1 VEREGG
7 GRGIDVASRLAAAAV
22 VLSLA
27 AVACTGTGLSK
38 RVTTESP
45 ASQPSRSGPPS
56 NGQGQGGTESKVLQQ
71 VSLQPAELQ
80 AGVTV
85 APITGGD
92 QVEGQ
97 VTLDLCA
104 ATFPSESLRRSR
116 LQVSA
121 VDQSGTG
128 LGLGTEAVL
137 YKDEAATEQAF
148 RELRSA
154 RDKCPDRFVQS
165 NQEGVPPLK
174 YRFEPAPDT
183 AWADVAGVTR
193 LAFRFILTDEQ
204 GQTASALIVFL
215 RRGRLLVGVYA
226 FGEAVGVVLAQDVGG
241 VEGLIERVAGRMSD
255 VAVAVVSTS
264 VP

>member
-1 VEREGG
+1 MEHEGKG
-7 GRGIDVASRLAAAAV
+7 GDVASRLAAAAV

-27 AVACTGTGLSK
+27 AGACTGAGLSK

-45 ASQPSRSGPPS
+45 PGQPSRSGSPS
-56 NGQGQGGTESKVLQQ
+56 NGQGQGGTDSEVQQQ

-80 AGVTV
+80 PGFTV
-85 APITGGD
+85 LPITGGD

-104 ATFPSESLRRSR
+104 ATFPSEDLRRSR

-121 VDQSGTG
+121 ADQGGNG

-137 YKDEAATEQAF
+137 YRYEAATEQAF

-154 RDKCPDRFVQS
+154 RDKCPDRFVQGS
-165 NQEGVPPLK
+165 QEGVPPLK

-183 AWADVAGVTR
+183 TWADVAGVTR
-193 LAFRFILTDEQ
+193 LAFRFTLTDEQ

-226 FGEAVGVVLAQDVGG
+226 FGDVDVVLAQDVGG
-241 VEGLIERVAGRMSD
+241 VEGLVERVAGRMSD

>member
-1 VEREGG
+1 VEREGKG
-7 GRGIDVASRLAAAAV
+7 NEVTSRLAAAAV

-27 AVACTGTGLSK
+27 AGACTGAGLSK

-45 ASQPSRSGPPS
+45 PGQPSRAGSPS
-56 NGQGQGGTESKVLQQ
+56 NGQGQGGTDSEVLQQ
-71 VSLQPAELQ
+71 VSLHPAELQ
-80 AGVTV
+80 PGFTV
-85 APITGGD
+85 LPITGGD

-104 ATFPSESLRRSR
+104 ATFPSEDLRRSR

-121 VDQSGTG
+121 VDQSGNG

-154 RDKCPDRFVQS
+154 RDKCPDRFVQG
-165 NQEGVPPLK
+165 NQEVPPLK
-174 YRFEPAPDT
+174 YQFEPAPDT
-183 AWADVAGVTR
+183 TWADVAGVTR
-193 LAFRFILTDEQ
+193 LAFRFTLTDEQ

-226 FGEAVGVVLAQDVGG
+226 FGEAVDVVLAQDVGG
-241 VEGLIERVAGRMSD
+241 VEGLVERVAGRMSD

>member
-1 VEREGG
+1 VVRIVERQAK
-7 GRGIDVASRLAAAAV
+7 RILVASRLAGAV
-22 VLSLA
+22 VALSLA
-27 AVACTGTGLSK
+27 AGACTGVGLSK
-38 RVTTESP
+38 RVTRESP
-45 ASQPSRSGPPS
+45 PGRPSTSPIR
-56 NGQGQGGTESKVLQQ
+56 GQGQGVTDSRVLQQ

-80 AGVTV
+80 PGFTV

-104 ATFPSESLRRSR
+104 ATFPSEDLRRSR

-137 YKDEAATEQAF
+137 YKDEAATAQGF

-154 RDKCPDRFVQS
+154 RDKCPDKFVQS
-165 NQEGVPPLK
+165 GQEGVPPLK
-174 YRFEPAPDT
+174 YRFERAPDT
-183 AWADVAGVTR
+183 SWTDVPSVTR
-193 LAFRFILTDEQ
+193 LAFQFTLTDQQ
-204 GQTASALIVFL
+204 GETAHALIVFL

-226 FGEAVGVVLAQDVGG
+226 FGEAVDLVLAPDVGG
-241 VEGLIERVAGRMSD
+241 VEGLVERVAGRMSD
-255 VAVAVVSTS
+255 VAAAVVSTS